1 VIYLGRVT
9 ATTTERAPTP
19 RSNQHRELRSGM
31 TYTYAFKAGA
41 PRSIPAALGPIFLEA
56 LDVMSTYASQTRPL
70 TNGANGTILMV

>member
-1 VIYLGRVT
+1 
-9 ATTTERAPTP
+9 
-19 RSNQHRELRSGM
+19 M

-41 PRSIPAALGPIFLEA
+41 PRSILAALGPIFLEA